1 MKEFIQFNVEDR
13 KLFEDFLNDMSEKG
27 YSIKKMD
34 ALSITF
40 EKSNLNKYYY
50 VDLYDKLL
58 DLHNDYSKEEKQK
71 QIDLYDEM
79 GLTLKYEYQ
88 HFMIYESDTKLKLH
102 TDNDIEFN
110 VIKRT
115 KNRIFFNNKSSL
127 YLLLG
132 SLLIITGI
140 IISLM
145 ERFALHAS
153 ISLSVLF
160 VLSIIYFYKK
170 MKEMENKSIKTIKDM
185 YIRANAYINLVVGG
199 LLITLIPVLS
209 GSSNIISAF
218 SKYLFSYVSIILFI
232 LMHMIWN
239 RLRKISKNVI
249 ISIAVVLLSYG
260 FLNGYLMNPLF
271 VYVQEYEPYTGNIK
285 GNVDVEYYLEH
296 GEEFEI
302 GADVNGYAVFKNP
315 ILAFATLKSEY
326 KEGIE
331 IIQKEYNLMPL
342 TQLNYHEYMNCG
354 RELNSLVRGDR
365 EKANFV
371 VGFMDIYENSYK
383 LQW

>member
-342 TQLNYHEYMNCG
+342 TQHHF
-354 RELNSLVRGDR
+354 RKS
-365 EKANFV
+365 
-371 VGFMDIYENSYK
+371 
-383 LQW
+383 